1 MGFWHNMDLKWE
13 ENYLQLV
20 EEKEEKRKKMEE
32 EDQAKING
40 IYPEKR
46 GKWARLKLLQFF
58 CIYMSATIILIIIYL
73 LKTRGML

>member
-13 ENYLQLV
+13 ENYLKLV

-40 IYPEKR
+40 IYPEKK
-46 GKWARLKLLQFF
+46 GQWAWLKAIQFF
-58 CIYMSATIILIIIYL
+58 FIYMSATIILIIIYL